1 MPSSPEYPRLRE
13 AGASAFSVE
22 FGDSISEDLNERA
35 NALAGLLGR
44 EPPDGFREAIPTYRS
59 VLVLHDPGADP
70 EVLREQT
77 LTLAAK
83 TEGQPPAPPRHL
95 ELPCVY
101 DGEDLEEIA
110 GLAGVSPEE
119 LIGIHSGREYRVF
132 VLGFTPGFPYL
143 GMTDPR
149 LDLPRRS
156 TPRVRVPAGSVALAR
171 AQTGVYPWV
180 TPGGWHLLG
189 HTDPALLFDV
199 AKSPPSALAVGD
211 RVRFRPV
218 DALPAPAGFAAGRS
232 SAPAGTPSE
241 APSGAPAF
249 AEVEKGGLLTTVQ
262 DLGRRGYLRHGVPRA
277 GAADPRS
284 LAGANRAV
292 GNREGAAGLECTLLG
307 PQLRFSREALLA
319 LGGADFG
326 AQLEL
331 PEGVRWRVPVG
342 TSFVAPAG
350 SRLRFA
356 GPPSGARAYL
366 AVAGGLLVPP
376 VLGSASTYRTSG
388 FGGVEGRA
396 LRPGDR
402 LCAGD
407 PGSEAR
413 ENRYEPEARRAPSG
427 SVTLRLSLGP
437 QDDCFTE
444 DCLASLE
451 DLEWTVSNDS
461 DRMGVR
467 LRGPLLDHRPGRKEI
482 VSDANPPGA
491 VQVPP
496 GGLPIVMGA
505 DQGTTGGYPKVGCV
519 VAPDL
524 ARLAQALPG
533 SSVRFRVV
541 SSREAREI
549 TLSEPVAAGE

>member
-1 MPSSPEYPRLRE
+1 MPSSSEYPRLRN

-22 FGDSISEDLNERA
+22 FGDSISEELNERA
-35 NALAGLLGR
+35 AALAALLAR
-44 EPPDGFREAIPTYRS
+44 EPPEGFREAIPTYRS
-59 VLVLHDPGADP
+59 VLVLHDPAADP
-70 EVLREQT
+70 DGLRQET
-77 LTLAAK
+77 LEIAAK
-83 TEGQPPAPPRHL
+83 AGRQPPAPPRRM

-101 DGEDLEEIA
+101 DGEDLEEVA
-110 GLAGVSPEE
+110 GLAGVSPDE

-189 HTDPALLFDV
+189 RTDPARLFDPEQ
-199 AKSPPSALAVGD
+199 SPPSALAVGD

-218 DALPAPAGFAAGRS
+218 EVLPSESVAGGGSSTPAGPDPG
-232 SAPAGTPSE
+232 
-241 APSGAPAF
+241 GAPF

-262 DLGRRGYLRHGVPRA
+262 DLGRRGHLRHGVPWA

-284 LAGANRAV
+284 LVFANRAV
-292 GNREGAAGLECTLLG
+292 GNPDGAAGLECTLLG
-307 PQLRFSREALLA
+307 PEIRFTRDTLLA
-319 LGGADFG
+319 LGGADLG

-331 PEGVRWRVPVG
+331 AEGARWRVPGG

-350 SRLRFA
+350 SRLRFV
-356 GPPSGARAYL
+356 GRPSGLRAYL
-366 AVAGGLLVPP
+366 AVAGGLAVPS
-376 VLGSASTYRTSG
+376 VLGSASTYRTSA
-388 FGGVEGRA
+388 FGGVSGRA
-396 LRPGDR
+396 LRTGDR
-402 LCAGD
+402 LFSGD
-407 PGSEAR
+407 PAPESR
-413 ENRYEPEARRAPSG
+413 ENRYEPQARRAAAD
-427 SVTLRLSLGP
+427 SVTLHLSLGP

-444 DCLASLE
+444 ECLASLE
-451 DLEWTVSNDS
+451 DLEWTISNDS

-467 LRGPLLDHRPGRKEI
+467 LSGPLLAHRPGRREI

-491 VQVPP
+491 IQVPP

-505 DQGTTGGYPKVGCV
+505 DQGTTGGYPKIGCV
-519 VAPDL
+519 TTPDL

-533 SSVRFRVV
+533 STVRFAVV
-541 SSREAREI
+541 SPEEAREI
-549 TLSEPVAAGE
+549 TLSEPAAIRG

>member
-1 MPSSPEYPRLRE
+1 MHSSSEYPRLRD

-22 FGDSISEDLNERA
+22 FGDSISEELNERA

-44 EPPDGFREAIPTYRS
+44 EPPAGFREAIPTYRS
-59 VLVLHDPGADP
+59 VLVLHDPAADP
-70 EVLREQT
+70 ERLRQET
-77 LTLAAK
+77 LALAAK
-83 TEGQPPAPPRHL
+83 AEGQPPAPPRRL

-101 DGEDLEEIA
+101 DGEDLEEVA

-119 LIGIHSGREYRVF
+119 LIAIHSGREYRVF

-143 GMTDPR
+143 GMTDTR

-199 AKSPPSALAVGD
+199 EKSPPSALAVGD

-218 DALPAPAGFAAGRS
+218 DALPPGAESAAGRPVP
-232 SAPAGTPSE
+232 PAGA
-241 APSGAPAF
+241 APGAAGF

-262 DLGRRGYLRHGVPRA
+262 DLGRRGYLRHGVPQA

-292 GNREGAAGLECTLLG
+292 GNPEGAAGLECTLLG
-307 PQLRFSREALLA
+307 PEVRFSREALLA
-319 LGGADFG
+319 IGGADFG

-331 PEGVRWRVPVG
+331 ADGVRWKVPVG
-342 TSFVAPAG
+342 TSFVAPEG

-366 AVAGGLLVPP
+366 AVAGGILVPP

-396 LRPGDR
+396 LGTGDR
-402 LCAGD
+402 LYAGE
-407 PGSEAR
+407 PGPEAR
-413 ENRYEPEARRAPSG
+413 ENRYDPEARRAASG

-437 QDDCFTE
+437 QEDCFTD

-451 DLEWTVSNDS
+451 DLEWAVSNDS

-467 LRGPLLDHRPGRKEI
+467 LRGPLLAHRPGRKEI

-496 GGLPIVMGA
+496 SGLPIVMGA
-505 DQGTTGGYPKVGCV
+505 DQGTTGGYPKIGCV

-533 SSVRFRVV
+533 SSVRFRIV
-541 SSREAREI
+541 SPTEAREI
-549 TLSEPVAAGE
+549 TLSEPVAGGE

>member
-22 FGDSISEDLNERA
+22 FGDSISEELNERA

-59 VLVLHDPGADP
+59 VLVLHDPAADP
-70 EVLREQT
+70 ECLRQET
-77 LTLAAK
+77 LGLAAK
-83 TEGQPPAPPRHL
+83 AEGQPPAPPRHL

-101 DGEDLEEIA
+101 DGEDLEEVA
-110 GLAGVSPEE
+110 GLAGVSTEE

-199 AKSPPSALAVGD
+199 EKSPPSALAVGD

-218 DALPAPAGFAAGRS
+218 DALPAPAESAAGRS
-232 SAPAGTPSE
+232 SAPAG
-241 APSGAPAF
+241 APSVAPAF

-262 DLGRRGYLRHGVPRA
+262 DLGRRGHLRHGVPRA

-292 GNREGAAGLECTLLG
+292 GNPEGAAGLECTLLG
-307 PQLRFSREALLA
+307 PQLRFPREALLA

-388 FGGVEGRA
+388 FGGLEGRA

-407 PGSEAR
+407 PGPEAG

-444 DCLASLE
+444 DCLEALE

-467 LRGPLLDHRPGRKEI
+467 LGGPLLTHRPGRKEI

-505 DQGTTGGYPKVGCV
+505 DQGTTGGYPKIGCV

-533 SSVRFRVV
+533 SPVRFRVV